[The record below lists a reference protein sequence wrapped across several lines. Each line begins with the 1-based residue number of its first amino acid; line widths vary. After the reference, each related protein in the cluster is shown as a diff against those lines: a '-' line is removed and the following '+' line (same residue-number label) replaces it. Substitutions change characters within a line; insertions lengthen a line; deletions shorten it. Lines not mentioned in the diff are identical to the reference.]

1 MKRSK
6 RYQALAQKID
16 KTKLYPVTEAIK
28 LARETA
34 GTKFD
39 SSVEVHIR
47 LGINTEKSEQQ
58 VRSSVTLPHG
68 TGKTKRVVAF
78 VGPDKEK
85 EAKEAGADVIGGQD
99 LIDKIKTSGKIDFD
113 VAIATPD
120 MMPKLAVIAKILGPK
135 GLMPSPKNETI
146 TVNLAKTLND
156 LKQGKVNFKSDD
168 TGNVHQVIGRV
179 SFSEALL
186 LENYQKFVD
195 AVRKAKPSTAKGTF
209 IQNISIASS
218 MGPGIRVQLS

>member
-16 KTKLYPVTEAIK
+16 KTKSYPVAEAIK
-28 LARETA
+28 LAKETA
-34 GTKFD
+34 STKFD
-39 SSVEVHIR
+39 SSIEVHVR
-47 LGINTEKSEQQ
+47 LGINLEKSEQQ
-58 VRSSVTLPHG
+58 VRSAVTLPHG

-85 EAKEAGADVIGGQD
+85 EARDAGADIVGAQE
-99 LIDKIKTSGKIDFD
+99 LIDKIKTTGKVDFD
-113 VAIATPD
+113 IAIATPD

-146 TVNLAKTLND
+146 TTNLAKTLND

-168 TGNVHQVIGRV
+168 TGNVHQIIGKA
-179 SFSEALL
+179 SFSEAQL
-186 LENYQKFVD
+186 LENYQKFID

-209 IQNISIASS
+209 MQNITLASS
-218 MGPGIRVQLS
+218 MGPGVRVQLT